1 MDVRIN
7 SSILDSHLSIIQG
20 TNLSIRAA
28 TCTCIIFVY
37 TNRIFANEHCLYFTM
52 GCLGRLREEFRLKK
66 FLLNHDQPGIF
77 VTFQV
82 RHIPTF

>member
-7 SSILDSHLSIIQG
+7 SSILDSHLSIIQD
-20 TNLSIRAA
+20 TDLSIRAA
-28 TCTCIIFVY
+28 TCTCIIFVC
-37 TNRIFANEHCLYFTM
+37 TNRIFTNEHCLYFTM

-66 FLLNHDQPGIF
+66 FLLNHDQPEIF
-77 VTFQV
+77 VAFQV